1 MLFMQC
7 AFFLRLLFGNNGN
20 TEHRAEDYRRKND
33 VPWLRELRI
42 ISLIKDETYDQRK
55 NIADIE
61 SNGIGYLPSFSG
73 IGFFLKV
80 IPTPSVTAG
89 TK

>member
-1 MLFMQC
+1 MQS
-7 AFFLRLLFGNNGN
+7 AFFLRLLLGNNGN
-20 TEHRAEDYRRKND
+20 TKQRAEDYRRKND

-42 ISLIKDETYDQRK
+42 ISLIKDEAYDQGT
-55 NIADIE
+55 NVTDIE
-61 SNGIGYLPSFSG
+61 SNSTGYFPSFSG
-73 IGFFLKV
+73 IGFFLEI